1 MDICISEKKSKNL
14 RCKTVSLFNEQGQE
28 LFQNYL
34 THETIQRLV
43 CVVGYFNEKS
53 YRKLI

>member
-1 MDICISEKKSKNL
+1 MDICISEKTRKNL